1 MTKPKNLFAGILLFI
16 LLDLSILGIN
26 YWIAYQISK
35 DAVAINLSG
44 RERMLSQRITKTL
57 LALPH
62 SKSAEDSARTI
73 QEFRDSAQMFDQ
85 TLSAFQAGGIAI
97 GGDGKPVTLSAITDE
112 QAAAYINEAQ
122 KIWAPTRNR
131 LQPYLTSKLAI
142 PDEVL
147 LQTQHEM
154 LNHNLQLLNLM
165 NKLTSA
171 MEQASRDQANSLR
184 IIQTI
189 VFILAMINFIVIVR
203 KFHLLAHHAHQ
214 ATLHFSNLALRDA
227 LTGLFNRRQIEEK
240 LDQALMNAHQQKHND
255 LTLMILDLDGFKSIN
270 DIYGHEAGDT
280 VLQTIATR
288 LNQHAHKTDT
298 VARLG
303 GDEFVLI
310 INSLENKSAAAKNCA
325 DLIHSINQPISIN
338 NVKVNVGVSIGIV
351 FQPQLNKSRSDIL
364 RMADSAMYEAKISG
378 KNRYIF
384 ANNDS
389 SF

>member
-35 DAVAINLSG
+35 DAIAINLSG

-57 LALPH
+57 LALPY
-62 SKSAEDSARTI
+62 SKSAEDRVRTI

-85 TLSAFQAGGIAI
+85 TLSAFQHGGIAI
-97 GGDGKPVTLSAITDE
+97 GGDGKPVMLNGITNE
-112 QAAAYINEAQ
+112 QASAYIDEAQ
-122 KIWAPTRNR
+122 KIWAPTRKR
-131 LQPYLTSKLAI
+131 LQPYLTSEISI

-154 LNHNLQLLNLM
+154 LNNNLQLLNLM

-171 MEQASRDQANSLR
+171 MEQSSRDQANSLR

-189 VFILAMINFIVIVR
+189 VFILAMVNFIVIVR

-240 LDQALMNAHQQKHND
+240 LDQDLANTRKSKHHK
-255 LTLMILDLDGFKSIN
+255 LTLMMLDLDGFKSIN
-270 DIYGHEAGDT
+270 DAYGHEAGDT
-280 VLQTIATR
+280 VLQTIAAR
-288 LNQHAHKTDT
+288 LNQHAEKTDT

-310 INSLENKSAAAKNCA
+310 INSLENESAAAKNCTE
-325 DLIHSINQPISIN
+325 LIQSINQPIAIN
-338 NVKVNVGVSIGIV
+338 GLEVSVGVSIGIV
-351 FQPQLNKSRSDIL
+351 FQPQLNISRSDIL
-364 RMADSAMYEAKISG
+364 RMADSAMYQAKISG
-378 KNRYIF
+378 KNRYVF
-384 ANNDS
+384 ANRD
-389 SF
+389 

>member
-26 YWIAYQISK
+26 YWIAHQISK
-35 DAVAINLSG
+35 DAIAINLSG

-57 LALPH
+57 LALPY
-62 SKSAEDSARTI
+62 SKSAEDRARTI
-73 QEFRDSAQMFDQ
+73 EEFRDSAQMFDQ
-85 TLSAFQAGGIAI
+85 TLSAFQHGGSAI
-97 GGDGKPVTLSAITDE
+97 GGDGKQVTLNSITDE
-112 QAAAYINEAQ
+112 HASAYINEAQ
-122 KIWAPTRNR
+122 KIWAPTRNL
-131 LQPYLTSKLAI
+131 LQPYLTSKMNI

-147 LQTQHEM
+147 LKTQHDM

-165 NKLTSA
+165 NQLTSA

-240 LDQALMNAHQQKHND
+240 LDQALVNTHQQKQTK
-255 LTLMILDLDGFKSIN
+255 LTLMMLDLDGFKSIN
-270 DIYGHEAGDT
+270 DIHGHETGDM

-288 LNQHAHKTDT
+288 LTQHVHKNDT

-310 INSLENKSAAAKNCA
+310 INNLENESDAAKNCT
-325 DLIHSINQPISIN
+325 DLIHAINQPISIKG
-338 NVKVNVGVSIGIV
+338 VEVNVGVSIGIV
-351 FQPQLNKSRSDIL
+351 FQPLLNISRSDIL
-364 RMADSAMYEAKISG
+364 RMADSAMYQAKISG
-378 KNRYIF
+378 KNRYVF
-384 ANNDS
+384 ANRDS

>member
-35 DAVAINLSG
+35 DAIAINLSG

-57 LALPH
+57 LALPY
-62 SKSAEDSARTI
+62 SKSAEDRVRTI

-85 TLSAFQAGGIAI
+85 TLSAFQHGGIAI
-97 GGDGKPVTLSAITDE
+97 GGDGKPVMLNGITNE
-112 QAAAYINEAQ
+112 QASAYIDEAQ
-122 KIWAPTRNR
+122 KIWAPTRKR
-131 LQPYLTSKLAI
+131 LQPYLTSEISI

-154 LNHNLQLLNLM
+154 LNNNLQLLNLM

-171 MEQASRDQANSLR
+171 MEQSSRDQANSLR

-189 VFILAMINFIVIVR
+189 VFILAMVNFIVIVR

-240 LDQALMNAHQQKHND
+240 LDQDLANTRKSKHHK
-255 LTLMILDLDGFKSIN
+255 LTLMMLDLDGFKSIN
-270 DIYGHEAGDT
+270 DAYGHEAGDT

-288 LNQHAHKTDT
+288 LNQHAEKTDT

-310 INSLENKSAAAKNCA
+310 INSLENESAAAKNCTE
-325 DLIHSINQPISIN
+325 LIQSINQPIAIN
-338 NVKVNVGVSIGIV
+338 GLEVSVGVSIGIV
-351 FQPQLNKSRSDIL
+351 FQPQLNISRSDIL
-364 RMADSAMYEAKISG
+364 RMADSAMYQAKISG
-378 KNRYIF
+378 KNRYVF
-384 ANNDS
+384 ANRD
-389 SF
+389 

>member
-26 YWIAYQISK
+26 YWIAFQISK
-35 DAVAINLSG
+35 DAIAINLSG

-57 LALPH
+57 LALPY
-62 SKSAEDSARTI
+62 SKSAEDRARGI
-73 QEFRDSAQMFDQ
+73 QELRESAQMFDQ
-85 TLSAFQAGGIAI
+85 TLSAFQYGGIAT
-97 GGDGKPVTLSAITDE
+97 GGDGKPVMLNGITDE
-112 QAAAYINEAQ
+112 QASAYISEAQ
-122 KIWAPTRNR
+122 KIWAPTRSR
-131 LQPYLTSKLAI
+131 LQPYLASDMSI
-142 PDEVL
+142 PDAVL
-147 LQTQHEM
+147 LQTQNEM
-154 LNHNLQLLNLM
+154 LSNNLHLLNLM

-171 MEQASRDQANSLR
+171 MEQSSRNQANSLR

-214 ATLHFSNLALRDA
+214 ASLHFSNLALRDA

-240 LDQALMNAHQQKHND
+240 LDQALVNEHQQKRNK
-255 LTLMILDLDGFKSIN
+255 LTLMMLDLDGFKSIN
-270 DIYGHEAGDT
+270 DLYGHEAGDT

-288 LNQHAHKTDT
+288 LNQHVHQNDT

-303 GDEFVLI
+303 GDEFVLLT
-310 INSLENKSAAAKNCA
+310 NNLEDESEAAQNCTE
-325 DLIHSINQPISIN
+325 LISTINQPISIN
-338 NVKVNVGVSIGIV
+338 GIKVNVGVSIGIV

-378 KNRYIF
+378 KNRYAF
-384 ANNDS
+384 ARHE
-389 SF
+389 